1 MKKPL
6 LSNIG
11 FKAIIVAFV
20 LMLFASVGAKSYCYF
35 YTYYGWSYSY
45 NMAINL
51 VKFEGEVI
59 QRWDFPRD
67 EYGNLY
73 YYNSPNFYGYK
84 DVDWNNNIMY
94 AEKGK
99 DFTMEVYGGAYELYE
114 DYNNTIDEYAMYSCN
129 YPQDFK
135 VYVDFNQDG
144 EFDEKSELA
153 GQFDSQGQDCFG
165 KFQISIPSDAQSG
178 QTTMRIVCDYY
189 GNNGNWG
196 PFDACNSY
204 YGEAKDYIIEIKAGF
219 DIGISQI
226 TSPTTPLSAGVQ
238 PVKAILVNY
247 AKEPVTS
254 CSINWAIDG
263 KPQTA
268 LKWKGY
274 LGGGSSVEVTLGT
287 YDFKKKGTTSAYTIL
302 AATDSPNGESDGNLY
317 NDSSPLTTVS
327 MPIGP
332 GIYYVGGTVAYDF
345 KTLKEATDLI
355 NSTGIMGDGD
365 FVLRMR
371 PGTYDGPFTMD
382 NFKKGNINF
391 VFESDPDMPGLVTI
405 QAATNSSNY
414 VWYLNNMPNV
424 TFRNLT
430 FTVTNPYS
438 YGGRIFMIRGNAD
451 NYTFEK
457 NTFNGL
463 TNFLQTPFTYSLIDC
478 QASPMNNH
486 KYLTNVFNYGYL
498 SLSLINSTRNSSGLL
513 IKENKFYSFSNRAI
527 RVEGIANGVISD
539 NLLTASGIPSSGG
552 IYVQNGTE
560 ITNNNISGIVG
571 VNTLAAGILV
581 DDNLVSSPAIITG
594 NSITGSTGI
603 SGISAN
609 AIAGGTISNN
619 SIILQNANLNT
630 ATNGITLS
638 NTALGTKQ
646 VTLSENYITMEN
658 GYGLNVVNYP
668 VEVLKNKIVVSN
680 ASSKVTLKSISA
692 TGSNGMMLL
701 NEVIGYGQ
709 AMELNNSNF
718 TVAYNSTLS
727 LGSSEVM
734 TIDKGSN
741 KIFRNMLVNQGTGN
755 SFSITSANSAVLE
768 GNNYYCTT
776 GTLGKIAGTPYT
788 NPTDMLPFDKYARS
802 ADPKYKTNTNLL
814 IVEYIEDLAFFTP
827 LKNVNWPAGYQA
839 IYEENTKDGKF
850 RDGAYYVGAFNIF
863 PVVTIFAFTEELIDC
878 EGAPEASLFIAGLT
892 SEGAS
897 PKYQWFKD
905 GDPLPGE
912 NSYMLNFDN
921 FDYTVSGT
929 YTCQASCAGAKTKV
943 TDGIPVYALSAPAIV
958 EQPKE
963 VVNAVV
969 GNDYSFNVRVH
980 YRGLVPPY
988 YQDYFQ
994 WYKFDAVKNDSIPL
1008 QNDDHFAG
1016 AKSSELILTN
1026 LQASD
1031 ICQPGDFYFMK
1042 VVGQC
1047 GTVYSNPFVISE
1059 TPEVVFRDNPENL
1072 NPCPGT
1078 DVVFTA
1084 NAIPPMNYT
1093 VTYKWMKDGINLM
1106 NDAKYNGV
1114 YTNKLQVFDVQ
1125 AADQGNYV
1133 CVAEIP
1139 EVPTSKNSNA
1149 GSLTL
1154 KIIPEGI
1161 VKDLADITTKRGN
1174 DVTMSVILLAGAEPI
1189 TIKWYY
1195 KDELLKEGVWD
1206 QFLGNQLL
1214 TLLLESVNENQS
1226 GVYKCVLENECASTE
1241 VVFNLTVTKWDEA
1254 GSVEVISENGY
1265 ALYACMPNPSTGST
1279 KIRFEMPE
1287 TDNAVITLI
1296 DQTGRR
1302 VSTLFNGVANKGMNI
1317 LDVNTESLN
1326 VASGTYFYMI
1336 SANGFNAS
1344 LPMVIIK

>member
-1 MKKPL
+1 MC
-6 LSNIG
+6 SIG
-11 FKAIIVAFV
+11 FKAIIVAYV
-20 LMLFASVGAKSYCYF
+20 LMLFGSVGAQAYCVPKIASQNEGYRMFINMVEFNSVVIQKWDGPRNADGSLMYGQVPYSGAYVSGIYGYRDVSSNNTVIQAEKNKSYD
-35 YTYYGWSYSY
+35 
-45 NMAINL
+45 M
-51 VKFEGEVI
+51 
-59 QRWDFPRD
+59 R
-67 EYGNLY
+67 
-73 YYNSPNFYGYK
+73 
-84 DVDWNNNIMY
+84 
-94 AEKGK
+94 
-99 DFTMEVYGGAYELYE
+99 VYGGSPSVSYDASSVLPEYVLPSTQNPM
-114 DYNNTIDEYAMYSCN
+114 DYYVYIDLDQN
-129 YPQDFK
+129 
-135 VYVDFNQDG
+135 G
-144 EFDEKSELA
+144 EFEESERVGLFDNTGSQA
-153 GQFDSQGQDCFG
+153 GGTFTVT
-165 KFQISIPSDAQSG
+165 IPSTAKFGLTRLRVSSEFYGMSFSTLTCCSAQ
-178 QTTMRIVCDYY
+178 
-189 GNNGNWG
+189 
-196 PFDACNSY
+196 
-204 YGEAKDYIIEIKAGF
+204 YGEARDYAINIKAPY
-219 DIGISQI
+219 DIGISSI

-238 PVKAILVNY
+238 PVKVMLKNYETAAI
-247 AKEPVTS
+247 TS
-254 CSINWAIDG
+254 CTINWSVDG
-263 KPQTA
+263 VPQTA
-268 LKWKGY
+268 YKWSGN
-274 LGGGSSVEVTLGT
+274 LAGGASVEVTVGT
-287 YDFKKKGTTSAYTIL
+287 YNFKSKGISTSYIL
-302 AATDSPNGESDGNLY
+302 VAATDKPNGVDDGNLL
-317 NDSSPLTTVS
+317 NDASPSTVVS

-332 GIYYVGGTVAYDF
+332 GTYYVGGTAYDF
-345 KTLKEATDLI
+345 KTLKEVTDLI
-355 NSTGIMGDGD
+355 NATGISGDGD
-365 FVLRMR
+365 FIVRIR

-382 NFKKGNINF
+382 NFKHGNINF
-391 VFESDPDMPGLVTI
+391 TFENDPAVPGVVTV
-405 QAATNSSNY
+405 QAATNASNY
-414 VWYLNNMPNV
+414 VWYINNLPKI
-424 TFRNLT
+424 TFRNMV

-438 YGGRIFMIRGNAD
+438 YGGRIFKITGNAD
-451 NYTFEK
+451 DYTFEN

-463 TNFLQTPFTYSLIDC
+463 TNFLQTPFTNSLIDC
-478 QASPMNNH
+478 QASQMNRH
-486 KYLTNVFNYGYL
+486 KYLTNTFNYGYL
-498 SLSLINSTRNSSGLL
+498 SLSLINATRNSSSLL
-513 IKENKFYSFSNRAI
+513 IKENKFNSFSNRAI

-539 NLLTASGIPSSGG
+539 NIMAASAIPSQGG
-552 IYVQNGTE
+552 IFVQNGTE
-560 ITNNNISGIVG
+560 ITNNTISGLVG
-571 VNTLAAGILV
+571 INTQAAGIAVL
-581 DDNLVSSPAIITG
+581 DDVVSSPAIING
-594 NSITGSTGI
+594 NSVTGCTGI
-603 SGISAN
+603 IGISATS
-609 AIAGGTISNN
+609 IAGGQINDNTIM
-619 SIILQNANLNT
+619 LQNTNLNS
-630 ATNGITLS
+630 ATSGIALS
-638 NTALGTKQ
+638 NPTLGSKK
-646 VTLSENYITMEN
+646 VIVSGNSITMEN
-658 GYGLNVVNYP
+658 GYGMNIVNYP
-668 VEVLKNKIVVSN
+668 IEILKNKVVV
-680 ASSKVTLKSISA
+680 ALATSKVTLKSISA
-692 TGSNGMMLL
+692 TGSSGMILL
-701 NEVIGYGQ
+701 NEVIGYGE
-709 AMELNNSNF
+709 AMEIDNSNF

-727 LGSSEVM
+727 LGSADAM
-734 TIDKGSN
+734 TIENGSN
-741 KIFRNMLVNQGTGN
+741 KIFRNMLVNKGTGN
-755 SFSITSANSAVLE
+755 SFSITTKTAAALE
-768 GNNYYCTT
+768 GNNYLSTT
-776 GTLGKIAGTPYT
+776 GKLGTIAGTTYT
-788 NPTDMLPFDKYARS
+788 NPTDMLPYDKNARS
-802 ADPKYKTNTNLL
+802 VDPKYKTNTNLT
-814 IVEYIEDLAFFTP
+814 IVEYIDALAFFTP

-892 SEGAS
+892 SEGAQ

-912 NSYMLNFDN
+912 NSYVLNFDN
-921 FDYTVSGT
+921 FDFTVSGT

-1008 QNDDHFAG
+1008 QNDNHFAG
-1016 AKSSELILTN
+1016 TASSELILTN
-1026 LQASD
+1026 LQATD
-1031 ICQPGDFYFMK
+1031 ICQPGDFYFVK

-1047 GTVYSNPFVISE
+1047 GTIYSNPFVISE
-1059 TPEVVFRDNPENL
+1059 TPEIVFRDNPEDL

-1302 VSTLFNGVANKGMNI
+1302 VSTLFNGVANKGMNT
-1317 LDVNTESLN
+1317 LEVNTEGLN

-1336 SANGFNAS
+1336 SANGFNAT
-1344 LPMVIIK
+1344 LPMVIVK